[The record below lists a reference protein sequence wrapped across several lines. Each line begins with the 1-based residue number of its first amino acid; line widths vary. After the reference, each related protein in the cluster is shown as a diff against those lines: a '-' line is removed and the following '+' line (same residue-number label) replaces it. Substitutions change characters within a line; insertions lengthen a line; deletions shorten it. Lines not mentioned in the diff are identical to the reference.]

1 MPTLHARPPKQLSPS
16 LEHYLR
22 AIYDLQQEKGYAR
35 VTDIAEQVGV
45 AKPAVSA
52 ALKTLREGGLVD
64 YRAYESILL
73 TEKGAERAKGVSGRF
88 AILSQFLCEVLG
100 VDEEQALVDACL
112 MEHFVSGSTM
122 DRLLDLLRFFE
133 EKSQQENLEAFREFR
148 RACESELTCPAC
160 SFHCDIVTHDPGD
173 PAPGA
178 KQTPPVRK

>member
-88 AILSQFLCEVLG
+88 AILFQFLCEVLG

-148 RACESELTCPAC
+148 RVCESELTCPAC
-160 SFHCDIVTHDPGD
+160 SFHCDIVTQDTGEPD
-173 PAPGA
+173 GA
-178 KQTPPVRK
+178 SK